1 MKQQKRKSK
10 PKPDSELNQDLS
22 FDFNLTEIRIKHGT
36 EFIFLNNRAFC
47 RSNIQN

>member
-22 FDFNLTEIRIKHGT
+22 FDFNLTEIKHGT
-36 EFIFLNNRAFC
+36 ELIFLNNRAFC